1 MTKILVKDE
10 RDDILAI
17 LYDNGENYQIVRE
30 PQCSLGMFFHILSY
44 LMDEH
49 IPVK

>member
-1 MTKILVKDE
+1 MKKILVKDE

-30 PQCSLGMFFHILSY
+30 PPCSLGTFFQILSF
-44 LMDEH
+44 LMDEG
-49 IPVK
+49 IIVK